1 MTDFEYK
8 ILTFIY
14 RSRKPVSWASV
25 MNAYL
30 LDGKSIQANDVLLHL
45 LKEELLVK
53 TTPASNP
60 PSCKIKLSD
69 LGVINL
75 IQEDEHRKKLISEEQ
90 SAQDKA
96 AADAVRAAEDRAA
109 ERKKEHSFQ
118 IKLVFLSSFLSF
130 LFGAI
135 ASNLDRLI
143 PWIISLLH

>member
-1 MTDFEYK
+1 MTDFEYR

-14 RSRKPVSWASV
+14 RSGKPISWASI

-45 LKEELLVK
+45 LKDGMLVK
-53 TTPASNP
+53 ATPASTP
-60 PSCKIKLSD
+60 PSCKVKLSD

-75 IQEDEHRKKLISEEQ
+75 IQEDERRKNLIAKEQ
-90 SAQDKA
+90 SAHDKA

-130 LFGAI
+130 LFGAL
-135 ASNLDRLI
+135 ATNLDRLI
-143 PWIISLLH
+143 PWVLSLFP